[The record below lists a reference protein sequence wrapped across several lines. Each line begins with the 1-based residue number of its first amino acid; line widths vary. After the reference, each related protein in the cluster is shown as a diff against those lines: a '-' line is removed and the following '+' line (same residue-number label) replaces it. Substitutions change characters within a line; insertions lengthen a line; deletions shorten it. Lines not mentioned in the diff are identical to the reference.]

1 MDVQECFG
9 LHGDKSYRH
18 LNSDLNLVAVPQYSE
33 RVSLYKGLAET
44 TPNKAMRNDAVTFL
58 RQELAFVASQPCLIP
73 ESIEELNFWMQ
84 ASAQKATSQYSDYL
98 KDRKDGAP
106 RRYFG
111 SRAHALYF
119 LRTVA
124 PTKLVDGAWLYGLM
138 PRWSNTRFTHL
149 IQTYVEELGEGLPDK
164 NHVLIYRQL
173 LLRYGLDPIEDLDDA
188 FFTQGLVQ
196 LALGWNPE
204 EFLPEIIGF
213 NLGYEQLPAHL
224 LITSYELSELGLDP
238 YYFTLHVTVDNAGT
252 GHARRAVQAVMD
264 ILPRHDNAETFW
276 QRVRHGSQLALS
288 GLSTTEIISSFN
300 IEREIVR
307 ILAQK
312 SVTGHGAHSDYLRIA
327 GRTVNEWLADSN
339 QIPEFL
345 TALQNTGFIQ
355 RGQSPEKSRFW
366 RLLQGQRAEMF
377 GVFSDYELQV
387 IYDWIRDPAN
397 VDGQAFD
404 KPEVQA
410 VNGHQGELRFG
421 RRFIARATGPYSE
434 ESQHLKLNDP
444 DLNALIYK
452 LRRVDET
459 RRAGVLIKAM
469 SPSQH
474 WTPAGLYATQLFCK
488 QAI

>member
-9 LHGDKSYRH
+9 LHRDKGYQH
-18 LNSDLNLVAVPQYSE
+18 LNSDLNLVAAPQYSE
-33 RVSLYKGLAET
+33 RVALYKGLAET
-44 TPNKAMRNDAVTFL
+44 TPNKSMRNDAATFL
-58 RQELAFVASQPCLIP
+58 RQELAFVASQPCPLP
-73 ESIEELNFWMQ
+73 ESIEELNIWMQ
-84 ASAQKATSQYSDYL
+84 ASAQKATSTYSDYL
-98 KDRKDGAP
+98 KARKSGAP
-106 RRYFG
+106 RRYF
-111 SRAHALYF
+111 SNRAHALYF

-138 PRWSNTRFTHL
+138 PRWTNTRFTHL

-173 LLRYGLDPIEDLDDA
+173 LLRYGLDPIEDLEDP

-224 LITSYELSELGLDP
+224 LITSYELDELGLDP

-264 ILPRHDNAETFW
+264 ILPRHDNIETFW
-276 QRVRHGSQLALS
+276 QRVRCGSQLALT
-288 GLSTTEIISSFN
+288 GLGTTEIISSFDMK
-300 IEREIVR
+300 REIVR
-307 ILAQK
+307 ILARK
-312 SVTGHGAHSDYLRIA
+312 SVTGHGAHSDYLQIA
-327 GRTVNEWLADSN
+327 GRTVNEWLADPN

-345 TALQNTGFIQ
+345 IALQNTGFIQ
-355 RGQSPEKSRFW
+355 RGLSPEKSRFW
-366 RLLQGQRAEMF
+366 RLLQGQRAKMF

-387 IYDWIRDPAN
+387 IHDWIRGPAN

-404 KPEVQA
+404 EPEVQVA
-410 VNGHQGELRFG
+410 HGRQGCLRSG
-421 RRFIARATGPYSE
+421 QRFIARATEPYSE
-434 ESQHLKLNDP
+434 ESQHLKLSDP

-469 SPSQH
+469 SPAQH
-474 WTPAGLYATQLFCK
+474 WTPAGLYATQLFCT
-488 QAI
+488 QAT